1 MVCSDVPSRD
11 AVKLFLRWIRVSGL
25 KNRKVRSAGSAKG
38 RWFSFFLITTKS
50 RWVSWSF
57 DFGVRAAWKNLTG
70 ESHRFGSIVTTVK
83 ATCTSF
89 FTSLLEFRV
98 SQPSLRLTTRKLP
111 LNRSTHSLSAA
122 FPSPGTVFQT
132 VPTP

>member
-1 MVCSDVPSRD
+1 MCFDVPSRD
-11 AVKLFLRWIRVSGL
+11 AVKLFLRWIKVSGL
-25 KNRKVRSAGSAKG
+25 KNRKGPSAGSAKG
-38 RWFSFFLITTKS
+38 RWFSFSLITTKS
-50 RWVSWSF
+50 RWGSWSF
-57 DFGVRAAWKNLTG
+57 DFGVRAAWRNSTG
-70 ESHRFGSIVTTVK
+70 ESHPSGNIVITAKVI
-83 ATCTSF
+83 CTSF

-98 SQPSLRLTTRKLP
+98 FQPSLKLTTRKPP